1 MKNVVNPGV
10 NRNAS
15 RIFLVIVVLVVIIGI
30 VTSTIIFVPP
40 DQAGVVVSVL
50 ADGGYRKDPL
60 YSGLHFVV
68 PMLETVEKYSIAK
81 QTYTMS
87 AATGEGQRAGDDS
100 IRART
105 KDGQEVFIDAS
116 VIYSINPANVVN
128 LHITWQKRYGEEL
141 VRPLVRGIIRDT
153 ASQYGIEEIVSSK
166 RVELENLVTDELT
179 AKMAENDLIM
189 VDFVLR
195 DIHFSADYATAVEQ
209 KQIAEQ
215 QALQAEFVVQSK
227 KQEAEQ
233 ARQIAQGQADAA
245 VIAAKGAAEARILEA
260 EAEAKA
266 NELLGLSIRNNPE
279 LISYIYIQKLA
290 PGVQTI
296 FIPTDNQFIL
306 PLPDTNAPAITTPT
320 IPELP

>member
-1 MKNVVNPGV
+1 MKNVRNVGI
-10 NRNAS
+10 NRNTS
-15 RIFLVIVVLVVIIGI
+15 RIFLIIVVLVVVIGI

-40 DQAGVVVSVL
+40 DQSGVVVSVL
-50 ADGGYRKDPL
+50 APGGYRPEPL
-60 YSGLHFVV
+60 QSGLHFVV
-68 PMLETVEKYSIAK
+68 PLLENVEKYSKAK

-87 AATGEGQRAGDDS
+87 AAPSEGQRSGDDS

-141 VRPLVRGIIRDT
+141 VRPLVRGVIRDA

-166 RVELENLVTDELT
+166 RVELEDIVTNELIT
-179 AKMAENDLIM
+179 KMAENDLIM

-195 DIHFSADYATAVEQ
+195 DIHFSTDYATAVEQ

-233 ARQIAQGQADAA
+233 ARQIAQGQADAV
-245 VIAAKGAAEARILEA
+245 VIASKGDAEARLINA

-266 NELLGLSIRNNPE
+266 NELIAASLRDNPE
-279 LISYIYIQKLA
+279 LLTYQYITRLA
-290 PGVQTI
+290 PSINTI
-296 FIPTDNQFIL
+296 LVPSDNPYIL
-306 PLPDTNAPAITTPT
+306 PIPSSTTPVPAPT
-320 IPELP
+320 VTAP

>member
-1 MKNVVNPGV
+1 MKNVRNVSV

-15 RIFLVIVVLVVIIGI
+15 RIFLIIVLLVVLIGL
-30 VTSTIIFVPP
+30 VSSTIIFVPP

-50 ADGGYRKDPL
+50 APDGYRKEPL
-60 YSGLHFVV
+60 YSGIHFVV
-68 PMLETVEKYSIAK
+68 PLLENVEKYSISK
-81 QTYTMS
+81 LTYTMS
-87 AATGEGQRAGDDS
+87 AATSEGQRTGDDS

-116 VIYSINPANVVN
+116 VIYSINPVNVVN

-141 VRPLVRGIIRDT
+141 VRPLVRGIIRDA

-166 RVELENLVTDELT
+166 RGELESIVNEELT
-179 AKMAENDLIM
+179 TKMAENDLIM

-233 ARQIAQGQADAA
+233 ARQIAQGQADAV
-245 VIAAKGAAEARILEA
+245 VIASKGDAEARLINA

-266 NELLGLSIRNNPE
+266 NELIAASLRDNPE
-279 LISYIYIQKLA
+279 LLTYQYITRLA
-290 PGVQTI
+290 PSINTI
-296 FIPTDNQFIL
+296 LVPSDNPYILPIPGSTTPIPT
-306 PLPDTNAPAITTPT
+306 PTTT
-320 IPELP
+320 IP